1 MEFAI
6 RLFSVSVVGTE
17 GSSSFYNR
25 LACFDMIY
33 GADNPFHSLTDI
45 AVRQEVARQIEWKLI
60 VSFTFFSLISD
71 INSHSAAQQSSTHQQ
86 SDPHRR
92 SPSPPMTATT
102 TTTTSQEVAQRSRW
116 HTVLL
121 EAGGLSAALSEES
134 LRRLRYVLSWL
145 LAATEHLDAQI
156 VLLRDFT
163 EQVDIAKVRRDIVQT
178 VRGAVD
184 VVGKYA
190 GGGALG
196 EGGRRRVRGFVLE
209 LPRRWAAAMGEP
221 PVAERESVTAA
232 GGRAR
237 RRGHHPHNSERGVS
251 AGMDSPLASPRIHPQ
266 RGLAGEEAAQ
276 KVLTLA
282 TESLDMMR
290 GVMSVVKD
298 SLDRADAWV
307 ERLGL
312 QRDGADLSEDSADTD
327 TEQRSILPP
336 SLSSTR
342 R

>member
-1 MEFAI
+1 MD
-6 RLFSVSVVGTE
+6 VDT
-17 GSSSFYNR
+17 
-25 LACFDMIY
+25 
-33 GADNPFHSLTDI
+33 
-45 AVRQEVARQIEWKLI
+45 
-60 VSFTFFSLISD
+60 
-71 INSHSAAQQSSTHQQ
+71 AQQPPSQPQ

-163 EQVDIAKVRRDIVQT
+163 QQVDIAKVRRDIVQT

-190 GGGALG
+190 GGSALG

-209 LPRRWAAAMGEP
+209 LPRRWAAAMGEA

-251 AGMDSPLASPRIHPQ
+251 VGMDSPLASPRIHAQ
-266 RGLAGEEAAQ
+266 RGPAGEEAAQ

>member
-1 MEFAI
+1 MQ
-6 RLFSVSVVGTE
+6 V
-17 GSSSFYNR
+17 
-25 LACFDMIY
+25 D
-33 GADNPFHSLTDI
+33 TDRSTTSTC
-45 AVRQEVARQIEWKLI
+45 VDSPRQ
-60 VSFTFFSLISD
+60 
-71 INSHSAAQQSSTHQQ
+71 
-86 SDPHRR
+86 R
-92 SPSPPMTATT
+92 SPSPARPTS
-102 TTTTSQEVAQRSRW
+102 TTSQEVAQRSRW

-163 EQVDIAKVRRDIVQT
+163 LQVDVAKVRRDIVQT

-184 VVGKYA
+184 VVAKYA

-196 EGGRRRVRGFVLE
+196 EGGRQRVRGFVLE
-209 LPRRWAAAMGEP
+209 LPRRWATAMGDTQG
-221 PVAERESVTAA
+221 PVVERESVSAA

-237 RRGHHPHNSERGVS
+237 RRTGHHTHNRERGVS
-251 AGMDSPLASPRIHPQ
+251 AGMESPLASPRIHPTKPQ
-266 RGLAGEEAAQ
+266 ADEAAQ
-276 KVLTLA
+276 RVLTLA

-312 QRDGADLSEDSADTD
+312 QRDGVEVADEPAEAEMREEGSV
-327 TEQRSILPP
+327 LPP

-342 R
+342 TVSAQ